1 MNNFINRIIEYR
13 KAKGITQKKMAE
25 KLSTTQVNYSNLE
38 NGKTQLTLEKLV
50 RIANVLDVDIITLLY
65 PDFNEAKYN
74 QELKKENF
82 RLNKIN
88 ELLIDLVETKNTV
101 LGIILQ
107 TYPETKHLIE
117 GHKSFEELEALG
129 LRKKTRERMDNL

>member
-1 MNNFINRIIEYR
+1 MNSFGKRIAEFR
-13 KAKGITQKKMAE
+13 KDRGISQTQMAQE
-25 KLSTTQVNYSNLE
+25 LGIAQVNYSKIE
-38 NGKTQLTLEKLV
+38 TGKTQLTLIRLSSIA
-50 RIANVLDVDIITLLY
+50 RILKVDMITLLY

-88 ELLIDLVETKNTV
+88 DLLIDLVETKNTV

-107 TYPETKHLIE
+107 NYPETKHLIE

-129 LRKKTRERMDNL
+129 LRKNVHERMNGV